1 MRLVIICGMPSEAA
15 VLQAALPGVLIL
27 TGAAKDRLG
36 DLVPPDTTHIASAG
50 LCGGLSPRLK
60 IADVCLAGLLVDGAG
75 ESWLTNSVWRR
86 AILDAMRL
94 TPGPR
99 NGDIGD
105 QYDMETPPRLTRAIT
120 CTWYS
125 SGVFDQADT
134 ALQRAAL
141 LERTGALAVD
151 DQSRSVAEFA
161 AARGLPFTILGS
173 VSDDASE
180 TLPLAMRGKIMNA
193 DGSANL
199 EYFRQ
204 RIAKESISQT
214 LEIPKIIADF
224 NSSLA
229 TLGAAAPALL
239 QALN

>member
-1 MRLVIICGMPSEAA
+1 MRLVIVCGMPSEAA
-15 VLQAALPGVLIL
+15 VLRAALPGVLIL

-50 LCGGLSPRLK
+50 LCGGLSPQLL
-60 IADVCLAGLLVDGAG
+60 IADICLAGMLVDGAG
-75 ESWLTNSVWRR
+75 ESWLANSVWRR
-86 AILDAMRL
+86 AILDVIRRTL
-94 TPGPR
+94 GPR

-105 QYDMETPPRLTRAIT
+105 QYDTETPVWATRAIT

-125 SGVFDQADT
+125 SGVFDQGDT
-134 ALQRAAL
+134 ALQRATL
-141 LERTGALAVD
+141 LARTGAWAID

-161 AARGLPFTILGS
+161 AARGLPFAILGS

-180 TLPLAMRGKIMNA
+180 TLPLAMRGKIMTA
-193 DGSANL
+193 HGSPNI
-199 EYFRQ
+199 EYFVQ
-204 RIAKESISQT
+204 EVLTEPAVQT
-214 LEIPKIIADF
+214 LQIPKIIADF